1 MKEVK
6 MLTNDQALLI
16 QKIAETHGHMLRRKY
31 IKAYLAESG
40 HSFDDYKDGLASCRN
55 KLGVYD
61 LQAMLATHGLHVAAS
76 TPAPIQRQ
84 VRGNVAFKVIGQKAP
99 DPVLPSVAVTEGNY
113 KAYVP
118 EVDPLYVPFGHFSDI
133 KNIVKSGIFYPFY
146 VAGMSGNGKTFM
158 IEQACAAAKREY
170 MRVNFTKNTDEEDLF
185 GGFRL
190 INGETVWFDGPVIK
204 AMRAGALL
212 LLDEIDLSS
221 ANAMCLQPVLEG
233 KPVLLKKINEQVK
246 PAPGFNI
253 AATANTKGKGC
264 DDGRF
269 VGTNVLNE
277 AFLER
282 YPLTF
287 EQEYP
292 PVAVEK
298 KILAA
303 FFESQNIQDD
313 EFVDTLTSWSA
324 IVRMT
329 FKDGGLNEVISTRRL
344 VHIAN
349 AYVIFQDKK
358 KAIELCISRFDEE
371 TKNALMKLYDALVV
385 PKEDPALQAQPA
397 QADVNLDNLP
407 ELEEITSI

>member
-1 MKEVK
+1 
-6 MLTNDQALLI
+6 MLTNEQALLI
-16 QKIAETHGHMLRRKY
+16 QKIAETHGSHLRRKY
-31 IKAYLAESG
+31 IKSYLAESG
-40 HSFDDYKDGLASCRN
+40 HSFDHFKAGLAPG
-55 KLGVYD
+55 KGETGVYD
-61 LQAMLATHGLHVAAS
+61 LNAVLALHGLQVAS
-76 TPAPIQRQ
+76 SNPAPVKRQ
-84 VRGNVAFKVIGQKAP
+84 VRGNVAFKLIGQKAP

-113 KAYVP
+113 RSYIP
-118 EVDPLYVPFGHFSDI
+118 EVDPLYVPFGHFNDI
-133 KNIVKSGIFYPFY
+133 KNLIKSGIFYPFY
-146 VAGMSGNGKTFM
+146 IAGLSGNGKTLM
-158 IEQACAAAKREY
+158 VEQACAAAKREY
-170 MRVNFTKNTDEEDLF
+170 MRVNFTKNTDEDDLF

-204 AMRAGALL
+204 AMRSGALL

-233 KPVLLKKINEQVK
+233 RGVLLKKINEFVK
-246 PAPGFNI
+246 PQPGFNI

-298 KILAA
+298 KILTS
-303 FFESQNIQDD
+303 FFDSHSISDE
-313 EFVDTLTSWSA
+313 EFVGVLTSWSE
-324 IVRMT
+324 IVRRT
-329 FKDGGLNEVISTRRL
+329 FADGGLNEVISTRRL

-385 PKEDPALQAQPA
+385 PKEDLTQQVQPVSA
-397 QADVNLDNLP
+397 EVDLNNLP